1 MIIPKDLLQTAKIE
15 AIKRQTSLSRL
26 VEQGLKREIYGENM
40 KRKIT
45 KKKDNSLLRLLG
57 KRSIGINKFRR
68 EDIYDDY
75 LRKKMSY

>member
-26 VEQGLKREIYGENM
+26 IEQGLKREIYGENI
-40 KRKIT
+40 KRKKSKIR
-45 KKKDNSLLRLLG
+45 DDSLLRLLG

-68 EDIYDDY
+68 EDIYDDH